1 MQHTNTSSKRSR
13 STIGL
18 FYRDLG
24 ARRGALKGTRT
35 GRTSRDF
42 SLPARCRT
50 DRILF
55 RFLCDL
61 PTADAE
67 KIRSERLGE
76 KPVTTVAALGQ
87 GNARRGRHPPSL
99 VRAPTRSA
107 RTRLAR
113 RDNATRH
120 TSTCLV
126 HFSTT
131 CHSCHFR
138 TSSRSPLGP
147 RLKLRTSD
155 EQSVSHGEL
164 RKCRMVRMAHPGPA
178 LLIAPCIHNMF
189 NRAFYSN

>member
-42 SLPARCRT
+42 SQPARCRT

-87 GNARRGRHPPSL
+87 GNARCGSVAQPALTTKSPSPSRRRNSAVCDRRPLDRSRELAGAGIVACELSNHPS
-99 VRAPTRSA
+99 TR
-107 RTRLAR
+107 RRRRTTRLWIEGGPGCR
-113 RDNATRH
+113 
-120 TSTCLV
+120 SVV
-126 HFSTT
+126 H
-131 CHSCHFR
+131 
-138 TSSRSPLGP
+138 
-147 RLKLRTSD
+147 
-155 EQSVSHGEL
+155 
-164 RKCRMVRMAHPGPA
+164 
-178 LLIAPCIHNMF
+178 
-189 NRAFYSN
+189 